1 MLLLISTAKYH
12 YKDAK
17 ENGCRLQSKDKLPD
31 REFGIKGLT
40 GIPPML
46 LIEPMAHAF
55 AVDSDILQALVRIK
69 MQEHKKE
76 NR

>member
-1 MLLLISTAKYH
+1 MLISTVKYH

-17 ENGCRLQSKDKLPD
+17 ENGCQLKSKDKSPD
-31 REFGIKGLT
+31 RDFGIKGLT

-46 LIEPMAHAF
+46 LIEQMAHAF
-55 AVDSDILQALVRIK
+55 AADSDILQALVTPK
-69 MQEHKKE
+69 MQEHKRE